1 MELGLHGKVA
11 AITGGSEGIGRA
23 TALRFVK
30 EGVKVALCARRGEVL
45 GAFAEEL
52 RNLGGE
58 ALPVVADASV
68 PGEMERFIAE
78 TVRHYGRIDI
88 LVNNAGSTAQG
99 PFEKADDAIWQYDL
113 SVKLL
118 AQVRAA
124 RAAVPHMK
132 KQGDG
137 RIVNISMAGAKQPHA
152 ASFPTS
158 VSRAAGLAF
167 TKALSQEVARDGIRV
182 NAIGLGWIKSRQQ
195 QRRAEIAGLSVEEHY
210 RNLSPNVPLRRLG
223 EPDEVAAV
231 IVFLASDAASY
242 VTGTCINVDGGHS
255 GVL

>member
-1 MELGLHGKVA
+1 MELGLRGKVA

-23 TALRFVK
+23 TAIRFVK
-30 EGVKVALCARRGEVL
+30 EGVRLALCARRSEVLNAFAVELRALGGEVL
-45 GAFAEEL
+45 PL
-52 RNLGGE
+52 T
-58 ALPVVADASV
+58 VDASL
-68 PGEMERFIAE
+68 PGEMERFIDE

-99 PFEKADDAIWQYDL
+99 PFLKAEDPVWKYDL
-113 SVKLL
+113 SVKLM
-118 AQVRAA
+118 AQVRSA
-124 RAAVPHMK
+124 RAAIPHMK

-137 RIVNISMAGAKQPHA
+137 RIINISMAGAKQPHA

-167 TKALSQEVARDGIRV
+167 TKGLSKEVAGDGIRV

-195 QRRAEIAGLSVEEHY
+195 ERRAEIAGLTLEEHY
-210 RNLSPNVPLRRLG
+210 KKLSPNVPLGRLG

-242 VTGTCINVDGGHS
+242 VTGSCINVDGGHS

>member
-1 MELGLHGKVA
+1 MELGLRGKVA

-23 TALRFVK
+23 TALRFVR
-30 EGVKVALCARRGEVL
+30 EGVKLALCARRGEVL
-45 GAFAEEL
+45 NACAGEL
-52 RNLGGE
+52 RALGGE
-58 ALPVVADASV
+58 VLPLTVDAAL
-68 PGEMERFIAE
+68 PGEMERFVAE

-124 RAAVPHMK
+124 RAAIPHMK

-137 RIVNISMAGAKQPHA
+137 RIINISMAGAKQPHA

-167 TKALSQEVARDGIRV
+167 TKALSQEVAGDGIRV

-195 QRRAEIAGLSVEEHY
+195 ERRAELAGLPIAEHY
-210 RNLSPNVPLRRLG
+210 RKLAPNVPLQRLG

-242 VTGTCINVDGGHS
+242 VTGTCVNVDGGHS

>member
-1 MELGLHGKVA
+1 
-11 AITGGSEGIGRA
+11 
-23 TALRFVK
+23 
-30 EGVKVALCARRGEVL
+30 
-45 GAFAEEL
+45 
-52 RNLGGE
+52 
-58 ALPVVADASV
+58 
-68 PGEMERFIAE
+68 MERFIAE
-78 TVRHYGRIDI
+78 TVRQYGRIDI

-99 PFEKADDAIWQYDL
+99 PFLKAEDPVWKYDL
-113 SVKLL
+113 SVKLM

-124 RAAVPHMK
+124 RAAIPHMK

-137 RIVNISMAGAKQPHA
+137 RIINISMAGAKQPHA

-167 TKALSQEVARDGIRV
+167 TKGLSKEVAGDGIRV

-195 QRRAEIAGLSVEEHY
+195 ERRAEIAGLTLEQHY
-210 RNLSPNVPLRRLG
+210 NKLSPNVPLGRLG

-242 VTGTCINVDGGHS
+242 VTGTCVNVDGGHS

>member
-1 MELGLHGKVA
+1 MELGLRGKVA

-23 TALRFVK
+23 TALRFVE
-30 EGVKVALCARRGEVL
+30 EGVKLALCARRSEVLNAFADELRAMGGEVL
-45 GAFAEEL
+45 
-52 RNLGGE
+52 
-58 ALPVVADASV
+58 ALTVDASL
-68 PGEMERFIAE
+68 PGEMERLIAE

-99 PFEKADDAIWQYDL
+99 PFLKADDAIWQYDL
-113 SVKLL
+113 SVKLM
-118 AQVRAA
+118 AQVRSA
-124 RAAVPHMK
+124 RAAIPHMQ

-137 RIVNISMAGAKQPHA
+137 RIINISMAGAKQPHA

-167 TKALSQEVARDGIRV
+167 TKALSKEVAGDGIRV

-195 QRRAEIAGLSVEEHY
+195 ERRAEIAGLPIEEHY
-210 RNLSPNVPLRRLG
+210 KKQSSNVPLQRLG

-242 VTGTCINVDGGHS
+242 VTGSCVNVDGGHS

>member
-1 MELGLHGKVA
+1 MELGLRGRVA

-30 EGVKVALCARRGEVL
+30 EGVRVALCARRGDVL
-45 GAFAEEL
+45 DAFAGEL

-99 PFEKADDAIWQYDL
+99 PFEKADDALWQYDL